1 MTSILIMALCTGTMV
16 LSQYWFRE
24 VFFKRP
30 MGKVSPPPGCL
41 GSPVDGTLVYVRR
54 VAPGPIYGE
63 KLGEKHFSGEIDYPA
78 IHVGIYMSI
87 FDRHHVMAPCSCT
100 VVRIQKWSAGVNLP
114 MLDLH
119 EYVRVMFFRKF
130 EEWFSRHLRTWI
142 SQNER
147 VTLDLLDDRGNPF
160 KMILIGDKY
169 VNKID
174 LEVSEGTTL
183 EAGQK
188 IAFISRGSQ
197 TDLLFKEGVILPENS
212 RAKVGDRVT
221 AGDLLF
227 PLESSC

>member
-1 MTSILIMALCTGTMV
+1 MTSILTMVLLTGVMV

-24 VFFKRP
+24 IFFKRP
-30 MGKVSPPPGCL
+30 MGKVSPPPGCV

-54 VAPGPIYGE
+54 VEPGPIYGE

-78 IHVGIYMSI
+78 VHVGIYMSI

-119 EYVRVMFFRKF
+119 EYVRVMFFRNF
-130 EEWFSRHLRTWI
+130 EKWFSRHLRTWI

-147 VTLDLLDDRGNPF
+147 VTLDLLDARGTPF

-174 LEVSEGTTL
+174 LEVSEGENL

-197 TDLLFKEGVILPENS
+197 TDLLFKEGSILPDRPNV
-212 RAKVGDRVT
+212 KIGGRVT
-221 AGDLLF
+221 AGEPIF
-227 PLESSC
+227 NLENAK